1 MKKCE
6 KLKSLK
12 DYLNEF
18 REFILLRNDPCDAE
32 QNSYDAA
39 IMLTGRTQNFADVG
53 EGIKKFNEENIFKN
67 IFKSFMIFFSDPVGF
82 AIHGAVCSMYGCS
95 S

>member
-32 QNSYDAA
+32 QNSYDAV
-39 IMLTGRTQNFADVG
+39 IMLTGRTQNFVDVG
-53 EGIKKFNEENIFKN
+53 EGIQKYNEEI
-67 IFKSFMIFFSDPVGF
+67 KSECHDFFSDPVGF
-82 AIHGAVCSMYGCS
+82 AIHGAVCSMYACFS
-95 S
+95 

>member
-53 EGIKKFNEENIFKN
+53 EGIKKYNEEN
-67 IFKSFMIFFSDPVGF
+67 KSEF
-82 AIHGAVCSMYGCS
+82 YLL
-95 S
+95 